1 MEKTTQHPVNRI
13 RLRCVLKD
21 VSPLVARVIS
31 VPDDLELRDLHEI
44 FLIMLG
50 WDYDPDFIIRIHAQ
64 EFASFRRHSRGKR
77 LRDFQLRRQEK
88 FLYLCDTL
96 DGWEW
101 ELRVLD
107 VEKVT
112 AEDMTP
118 ICINGRGAAPPAM
131 CGGPTGYRL
140 MLRRQQVGPGLSDP
154 DFISQSVQLLLEAYQ
169 NELGVD
175 RQFLEETLHDGW
187 KSVEDRLNR
196 SGPLTPSHFSL
207 KETNDRLV
215 LWAQG
220 RRGWR

>member
-1 MEKTTQHPVNRI
+1 MEKTNQHPVNRI

-44 FLIMLG
+44 FLTILG

-118 ICINGRGAAPPAM
+118 ICINGRGAAPPEM

-140 MLRRQQVGPGLSDP
+140 MLRRQQAGPGLSDP
-154 DFISQSVQLLLEAYQ
+154 VFISQSVNYCWRLIRMS
-169 NELGVD
+169 LGSI
-175 RQFLEETLHDGW
+175 GN
-187 KSVEDRLNR
+187 S
-196 SGPLTPSHFSL
+196 S
-207 KETNDRLV
+207 
-215 LWAQG
+215 
-220 RRGWR
+220 